1 MQGPP
6 ATLTVPLFPLSTALF
21 PRMPLPLHIFE
32 ERYKELI
39 KDLGLWDNRFCV
51 ALIREGT
58 EVGEHADPY
67 LVGCL
72 AEIVNLR
79 PLADG
84 KYNLVALGVERVR
97 ILSIDSAS
105 RPYMV
110 GEVELWPDEGSQAD
124 APLVARASRLFME
137 YASYLMD
144 LSGDRLGEFTLPAE
158 PDTLSYVLATALQIA
173 SPERQRLLELPDCAQ
188 RLRAEVGIMQSEVPV
203 LHALVKSPRPPVIG
217 DGKFS
222 AN

>member
-1 MQGPP
+1 MQGLP
-6 ATLTVPLFPLSTALF
+6 TIFNVPLFPLSTALF

-32 ERYKELI
+32 ERYKEMI
-39 KDLGLWDNRFCV
+39 RDLRLWGNRFCV

-58 EVGEHADPY
+58 EVGDHADPY
-67 LVGCL
+67 MVGCL
-72 AEIVNLR
+72 AELVNLR
-79 PLADG
+79 PLADE
-84 KYNLVALGVERVR
+84 KYNLVAMGVERVR
-97 ILSIDSAS
+97 ILSIDSVS
-105 RPYMV
+105 KSYLI

-137 YASYLMD
+137 YAGYLMD

-173 SPERQRLLELPDCAQ
+173 SPERQRLLEMPGCAQ
-188 RLRAEVGIMQSEVPV
+188 RLKAEVRIMQAEMPV
-203 LHALVKSPRPPVIG
+203 LHALVKSPRPPAIG